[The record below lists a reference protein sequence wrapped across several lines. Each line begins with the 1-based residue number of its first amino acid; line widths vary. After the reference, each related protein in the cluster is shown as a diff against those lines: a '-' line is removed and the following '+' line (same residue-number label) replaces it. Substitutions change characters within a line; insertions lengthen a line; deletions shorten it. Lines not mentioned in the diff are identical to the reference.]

1 MTPERL
7 KPTLQQL
14 VDCEMAINHLQDAIN
29 RCAALR
35 GRPGTH
41 SDDILQMLNAM
52 TVVLE
57 ELQSIRRKQRGDER
71 Q

>member
-14 VDCEMAINHLQDAIN
+14 VDCEMAISHLQDAIN

-35 GRPGTH
+35 GHPGIY
-41 SDDILQMLNAM
+41 SDDILQMLNAL

-57 ELQSIRRKQRGDER
+57 ELQAIRRKERGDAAK
-71 Q
+71 